1 MIATMGEILEASR
14 ALMDRGG
21 WAMWPLLALSLIAV
35 TLSVERLLFWA
46 GAHRPGR
53 GRWLSRVAA
62 ALREGRRDEARGLCA
77 SGGSFYGWFAGRL
90 IERGASEAAAMEL
103 VEAVRPR
110 IERFGAALS
119 TIITAAPLL
128 GILGTVTGIIES
140 FRLLAGEAAQDLT
153 DPTQIAGGIAE
164 ALLTTAAGL
173 VVAVVA
179 LFPYALHRASQRR
192 AMSRLETLAAAAMQ
206 GADRTQTVR
215 GAASAK
221 RESRRGQDEAEA

>member
-1 MIATMGEILEASR
+1 MGDVIEASR
-14 ALMDRGG
+14 TVMERGG
-21 WAMWPLLALSLIAV
+21 WAMWPLLALSLVAV
-35 TLSVERLLFWA
+35 TLSVERLLFWSA
-46 GAHRPGR
+46 AHRPGR
-53 GRWLSRVAA
+53 GAWLARVAA
-62 ALREGRRDEARGLCA
+62 ALREGRREEARKLCA
-77 SGGSFYGWFAGRL
+77 AGGSFYGTFAIGL
-90 IERGASEAAAMEL
+90 LDRGATEAAAMEL

-140 FRLLAGEAAQDLT
+140 FRLLAGEASTDLA

-173 VVAVVA
+173 VVAVAA

-192 AMSRLETLAAAAMQ
+192 AMGRLEALAAAAEQ
-206 GADRTQTVR
+206 GRER
-215 GAASAK
+215 RSAAPRA
-221 RESRRGQDEAEA
+221 GQEDVEA